1 MSYSPM
7 CVWPSSPT
15 MPARSIQQ
23 LPVIFC
29 LDRAGMVGE
38 DGQTHMG
45 LYDIAYL
52 LAVPN
57 FTVTAPR
64 DGAELIGLLRCAL
77 AHTDGPFSMRYPRDK
92 APGEAPPAAEVAPV
106 PYGTLEVLRRGLL
119 LHMFDTRG
127 VAAQERD

>member
-1 MSYSPM
+1 
-7 CVWPSSPT
+7 
-15 MPARSIQQ
+15 
-23 LPVIFC
+23 
-29 LDRAGMVGE
+29 MVGE

-77 AHTDGPFSMRYPRDK
+77 AHADGPFSLRYPRDK

-106 PYGTLEVLRRGLL
+106 PDRKS
-119 LHMFDTRG
+119 TRLNSSHSQISYA
-127 VAAQERD
+127 VFCLKKKKHD

>member
-1 MSYSPM
+1 
-7 CVWPSSPT
+7 
-15 MPARSIQQ
+15 
-23 LPVIFC
+23 
-29 LDRAGMVGE
+29 MVGE

-77 AHTDGPFSMRYPRDK
+77 AHTDGPFSLRYPRDK

-106 PYGTLEVLRRGLL
+106 PYGTWEVLRRRRGLP
-119 LHMFDTRG
+119 
-127 VAAQERD
+127 VAAVGAVFPPARACAPSARAHWLGPRAATPRPLSPLFPAPVGAA

>member
-1 MSYSPM
+1 
-7 CVWPSSPT
+7 
-15 MPARSIQQ
+15 
-23 LPVIFC
+23 
-29 LDRAGMVGE
+29 MVGE

-77 AHTDGPFSMRYPRDK
+77 AHADGPFSLRYPRDK

-106 PYGTLEVLRRGLL
+106 PYGTWELLRRGPGGAVLAVGAVCQPPPAAAARLL
-119 LHMFDTRG
+119 SQG
-127 VAAQERD
+127 VGPGGADCR